1 MRTWTFVSIIAALAT
16 AATMGSLPVRAQVA
30 EDTGNQ
36 VMLELRALVSE
47 GTGVVGDLQPL
58 INSGK
63 VPADQVAPDALVEKF
78 KSRYQKA
85 TSKGLDTQVPGPMG
99 DVRRAYLESFRK
111 VVIKYQGPLTKGGQD
126 AFVPAY
132 FRALVLKEF
141 NAAMKGKVRAYA
153 SNREGELINS
163 DSGVHR
169 VMKGM
174 SLAGEVDKLMATG
187 SLDPVVKRSGD
198 TLLGYWPMKLGN
210 ACVACHAQQG
220 LAQKEGGFGGALVA
234 IMPVK

>member
-1 MRTWTFVSIIAALAT
+1 MRIRALSFVIATLAA
-16 AATMGSLPVRAQVA
+16 AATVGSAPVHAQVA
-30 EDTGNQ
+30 EATGNQ
-36 VMLELRALVSE
+36 VMAELRALVSE
-47 GTGVVGDLQPL
+47 GTAVVGDLQPL

-85 TSKGLDTQVPGPMG
+85 TTKDLDIKATGPVG
-99 DVRRAYLESFRK
+99 DVRRAYLESFRT
-111 VVIKYQGPLTKGGQD
+111 VVTKNQGPLTKGGQD

-141 NAAMKGKVRAYA
+141 NTAMKGKVRAYA
-153 SNREGELINS
+153 SNREDELINS

-169 VMKGM
+169 VLKGM
-174 SLAGEVDKLMATG
+174 AVAGEVDKMMATG

-198 TLLGYWPMKLGN
+198 TLLGYWPMKLGT
-210 ACVACHAQQG
+210 ACVACHAKQG
-220 LAQKEGGFGGALVA
+220 LTQKEGGFGGALVA
-234 IMPVK
+234 MMAVK